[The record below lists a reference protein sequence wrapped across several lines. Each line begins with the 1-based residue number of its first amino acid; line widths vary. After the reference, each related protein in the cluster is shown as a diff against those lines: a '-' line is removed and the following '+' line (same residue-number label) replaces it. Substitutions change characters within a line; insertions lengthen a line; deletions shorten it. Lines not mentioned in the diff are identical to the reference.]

1 MTRPTPASDMAD
13 LARAVR
19 ALHALDQQQHQPASV
34 EVGGVCDKEPVSV
47 PPAPGRPG
55 APPAMARLCAL
66 EDDRFRRYCLL
77 RLVQAVARSGHR
89 QRSRYLQRPQ
99 LRQQVT
105 DRAVER

>member
-1 MTRPTPASDMAD
+1 MIRPTPASDMAD

-19 ALHALDQQQHQPASV
+19 ALHALDQQQATTV
-34 EVGGVCDKEPVSV
+34 E
-47 PPAPGRPG
+47 AGRVG
-55 APPAMARLCAL
+55 APPVMARMCAL